1 MATGQC
7 YLRKVHLDV
16 THRSILIF
24 APLVCYQSGRNQL
37 VLQQTY
43 YMAERAVGL
52 DNTSADYLTELG
64 YQLVMMNKVREA
76 MKCYRNAM
84 KMDETSVKALT
95 GGY

>member
-1 MATGQC
+1 
-7 YLRKVHLDV
+7 
-16 THRSILIF
+16 
-24 APLVCYQSGRNQL
+24 
-37 VLQQTY
+37 
-43 YMAERAVGL
+43 MAERAVGL